1 MNKLQ
6 IFCDFDGTITK
17 EDTLN
22 KFLRVYADK
31 KWLELEEE
39 WISGNDISVET
50 DFTENW
56 LARMHLAP
64 DGVDSAAYERR
75 NLKLH

>member
-6 IFCDFDGTITK
+6 IFCDFDGTITQ

-39 WISGNDISVET
+39 WISGKWFDWV
-50 DFTENW
+50 
-56 LARMHLAP
+56 
-64 DGVDSAAYERR
+64 
-75 NLKLH
+75 